1 MDKDKMIKYIELYN
15 KYEKSEDKDNL
26 VFTEDELK
34 LIDEGNIFAQN
45 NPELGNIMNG
55 PAENRINEVEKFFEK
70 QEELQKESEEMKAI
84 KEAFGIDITNIENKK
99 LDNGVEIFKF
109 YAPKLQRVV
118 VLQNRNDLSL
128 VEQLKNKQ
136 ANNEQFQTN
145 NDMNNTN
152 AMLEEERQKDDVE
165 LKMIYPSEV
174 NNYLNMLTNMKPED
188 RKKLNYIINNI
199 DNLGV
204 KKLNLQNLIY
214 LDQNDNL
221 REVTY
226 DSEKDIVEDK
236 DPNTLENNVE
246 TINTSDRI
254 GTSLYNDYEDK
265 PEEKENI
272 DDFEQLSQDIQTQV
286 VTYNDY
292 PELLNAMEEEERK
305 KWEHYIE
312 LYKEHEKKK
321 YIPAEMAPKQRI
333 LTRRENGAVSVVFLT
348 AISIITVLAILL
360 TVYLVYK

>member
-1 MDKDKMIKYIELYN
+1 M
-15 KYEKSEDKDNL
+15 
-26 VFTEDELK
+26 
-34 LIDEGNIFAQN
+34 
-45 NPELGNIMNG
+45 
-55 PAENRINEVEKFFEK
+55 
-70 QEELQKESEEMKAI
+70 
-84 KEAFGIDITNIENKK
+84 
-99 LDNGVEIFKF
+99 
-109 YAPKLQRVV
+109 
-118 VLQNRNDLSL
+118 SL